1 MFKGMSGM
9 QGLMQQAQKMQQ
21 KMQEIQ
27 DKLAVSEYTGNSGA
41 GMVEVTMTG
50 KFEVRKIKIDPKIVD
65 PSDIEMLEDLIVAAC
80 NDAKGKAETA
90 SAEEMGKV
98 TAGMPLPAG
107 FKMPF

>member
-21 KMQEIQ
+21 KMQEVQ
-27 DKLAVSEYTGNSGA
+27 DKLAATEYTGNSGA
-41 GMVEVTMTG
+41 GMVEVTMSG
-50 KFEVRKIKIDPKIVD
+50 KLELRKIKIDPKIVD
-65 PSDIEMLEDLIVAAC
+65 PSDVEMLEDLIVAAV
-80 NDAKGKAETA
+80 NDTKAKVEAA

-98 TAGMPLPAG
+98 TAGLPLPAG